1 MYCFVHELLSYVSW
15 GFARPIS
22 FRILCIQL
30 RIPHHMRPDIHIL
43 DCWRKNCQGKSLN
56 QSWTLVRV
64 LSFFLKLN
72 CFLILLTIHL
82 DAFYRYLRCLQKNDV
97 PITAYCLQFG
107 RNFSKVACV
116 RKLYYNAYY
125 FPFLLRSRKA
135 SLLLHTCVSC
145 VVDPC
150 FAKLRIISTCSYI
163 CIL

>member
-1 MYCFVHELLSYVSW
+1 MCQNLNFKS
-15 GFARPIS
+15 
-22 FRILCIQL
+22 IL
-30 RIPHHMRPDIHIL
+30 
-43 DCWRKNCQGKSLN
+43 NS
-56 QSWTLVRV
+56 VRV

-107 RNFSKVACV
+107 RNFSKVAYA

-125 FPFLLRSRKA
+125 FPFLLRSREA

-145 VVDPC
+145 VVDPS
-150 FAKLRIISTCSYI
+150 FAKLRIMSYMFPHMHFI
-163 CIL
+163 NYCIFMQRLCIPIYI

>member
-1 MYCFVHELLSYVSW
+1 MCQNLNFKS
-15 GFARPIS
+15 
-22 FRILCIQL
+22 IL
-30 RIPHHMRPDIHIL
+30 
-43 DCWRKNCQGKSLN
+43 NS
-56 QSWTLVRV
+56 VRV

-145 VVDPC
+145 VVDPS
-150 FAKLRIISTCSYI
+150 FAKLRIMSYMLTHMHFI
-163 CIL
+163 NYCIFMQRLCTPIYI